1 MSTLFKRFHISTGQE
16 LQPDRQALFS
26 LILAFFLSISPHV
39 ARLPAWFAV
48 LAIVVFAWRY
58 KIISNRVYQ
67 PGSII
72 RTLILFVLIF
82 FLFKHYGTL
91 LGRDA
96 GVAMLI
102 ALTMLKFLELKSLR
116 DYMLIVFLCLFIVLT
131 SFLYSQALWLGFYLF
146 AVVIILFTVMMY
158 LNHGTRDDPFGMLKR
173 SASMLMMGLPVAALL
188 FVLFP
193 RLQGGLFG
201 LPGDSHSGLTG
212 MSDTMKP
219 GSINELNLSEKVAFR
234 VDFAGEVPVANQ
246 RYWRGLVLEDYEE
259 GGWKE
264 SRDNNRI
271 ITDVK
276 YSVND
281 VIEYTI
287 LQEASNQKW
296 VFALDMPIIKPANLQ
311 WGTGRTIR
319 SRGAL
324 RERQQQTIKSANPY
338 FFEDM
343 TENVLAKNLDI
354 TSVSGPRVAALA
366 DELYQQS
373 GSDKEYVKT
382 ILAYFRNKEFIY
394 SLQPPLLG
402 EHPIEDFML
411 NTRKGYCEHFASS
424 FTMMMRLSGIPA
436 RVVIGYQGGEWN
448 EQGDYMIVRQSDAH
462 AWSEV
467 WLENEGWRRVDPTS
481 AVAPERIEYGLSA
494 VRQLMAEGRELGSL
508 SDEKIKIMLKMSL
521 LTQALRDMTMLWD
534 GVNTRW
540 YKWVIGFGAKNQTS
554 MLKWLGFKQATWS
567 NMIILLVALVSIVVS
582 IQAWIIFHRRKDVD
596 PAIRLYQK
604 FCHRLT
610 RIGITKFPY
619 EGPVAFA
626 ERAVGLRPDL
636 KSLIA
641 AVTEA
646 YIDIKY
652 AGNSGTLQQQKLVRA
667 VSDFKPDNKGRVELY
682 D

>member
-1 MSTLFKRFHISTGQE
+1 
-16 LQPDRQALFS
+16 
-26 LILAFFLSISPHV
+26 
-39 ARLPAWFAV
+39 
-48 LAIVVFAWRY
+48 
-58 KIISNRVYQ
+58 
-67 PGSII
+67 
-72 RTLILFVLIF
+72 
-82 FLFKHYGTL
+82 

-131 SFLYSQALWLGFYLF
+131 SFLYSQALLLGFYLF

-158 LNHGTRDDPFGMLKR
+158 LNHGTRDNPFGMLKR
-173 SASMLMMGLPVAALL
+173 SALMLMMGLPVAALL

-234 VDFAGEVPVANQ
+234 VDFAGEVPTVKQ
-246 RYWRGLVLEDYEE
+246 RYWRGLVLENYEQ
-259 GGWKE
+259 GSWKE
-264 SRDNNRI
+264 SRVNNGI

-276 YSVND
+276 YSDND
-281 VIEYTI
+281 LIEYTI

-296 VFALDMPIIKPANLQ
+296 FFALDMPVVKPANLK
-311 WGTGRTIR
+311 WGTGRTLR
-319 SRGAL
+319 SLGAL

-338 FFEDM
+338 YYEDM
-343 TENVLAKNLDI
+343 TENVFAKNLDI
-354 TSVSGPRVAALA
+354 TSVSGQRVAALA
-366 DELYQQS
+366 NELHLQA
-373 GSDKEYVKT
+373 GSDKEYINKV
-382 ILAYFRNKEFIY
+382 LAYFRNNEFIY

-411 NTRKGYCEHFASS
+411 NTRKGYCEHYASS

-494 VRQLMAEGRELGSL
+494 IRQMMAEGRELGSL
-508 SDEKIKIMLKMSL
+508 TDEQIKIMLKLSL

-540 YKWVIGFGAKNQTS
+540 YKWVIGFSAKKQAS
-554 MLKWLGFKQATWS
+554 LLKWLGFKRASWS
-567 NMIILLVALVSIVVS
+567 NMIMLLVALVSIVVS
-582 IQAWIIFHRRKDVD
+582 IQAWIIFHRRKVVD
-596 PAIRLYQK
+596 PAIRQYKK
-604 FCHRLT
+604 FCHRLM

-619 EGPVAFA
+619 EGPVTFA
-626 ERAVGLRPDL
+626 ERAVSLRPDL
-636 KSLIA
+636 KSTVA

-652 AGNSGTLQQQKLVRA
+652 AGNPGTIQQKKLVRA
-667 VSDFKPDNKGRVELY
+667 VSDFKPDNKMRVG
-682 D
+682 